1 MDKTK
6 CEHGAPSCS
15 CDEYRHIACPDCGKY
30 VCAGCG
36 SFDPRL
42 VVPEPV
48 TWHKEC
54 PTCNGTGF
62 VPIPK
67 EELDEIQEEV
77 KAA

>member
-1 MDKTK
+1 M
-6 CEHGAPSCS
+6 GAPSCS

-48 TWHKEC
+48 TSQGVPRHRD
-54 PTCNGTGF
+54 GTGF